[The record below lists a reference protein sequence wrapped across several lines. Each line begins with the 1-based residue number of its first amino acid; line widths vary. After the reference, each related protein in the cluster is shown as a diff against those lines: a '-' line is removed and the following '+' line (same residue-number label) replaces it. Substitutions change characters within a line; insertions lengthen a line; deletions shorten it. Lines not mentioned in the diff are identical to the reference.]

1 MHNFIYPA
9 KLTPDKEDGGF
20 VVMFRDFPEAITQGE
35 DMADALAEA
44 VDCLEET
51 FANRIASSLPIPSP
65 SKAKK
70 NEHLVF
76 LPAQM
81 SAKAALYLA
90 MHDLNITKA
99 ALAKRLRCDEKEIR
113 RLLSPRHPSKLPRI
127 EAALAALGRHL
138 IVGLQ
143 EVV

>member
-51 FANRIASSLPIPSP
+51 F
-65 SKAKK
+65 
-70 NEHLVF
+70 
-76 LPAQM
+76 
-81 SAKAALYLA
+81 
-90 MHDLNITKA
+90 
-99 ALAKRLRCDEKEIR
+99 
-113 RLLSPRHPSKLPRI
+113 
-127 EAALAALGRHL
+127 GRHL